1 MTERWEE
8 GLGMVLPGDL
18 DAVDAPEPHGRNGD
32 GFDWDAIDRYA
43 DRVTRSLE
51 NVFKQH
57 GRTLDRVETRL
68 QSLSLDLAEIKRVQ
82 SKRASQMEEVL
93 ANQKREFDWFRES
106 HAWLRGAL
114 TAGAPPPDPAPR
126 GGSRVGVASLPDS
139 PGQEGERAAPRG
151 GSRVGVASLCLLWA
165 LTVVVAFGAGAVAFG
180 GLRIDVAREAESAR
194 LAEPTLSYSNSAD
207 EHRLRRAL
215 MMETPQM
222 PILSPSETV
231 SSGEER
237 RPSVVPPGLNT
248 DFASPVEEA
257 APSAGRPVLRAPP
270 LAETP

>member
-32 GFDWDAIDRYA
+32 RFDWDAIDRYA

-106 HAWLRGAL
+106 HAWLRGAI
-114 TAGAPPPDPAPR
+114 TAGAPPPDP
-126 GGSRVGVASLPDS
+126 
-139 PGQEGERAAPRG
+139 APRG

-194 LAEPTLSYSNSAD
+194 LAGPTLSYSNSAD

-248 DFASPVEEA
+248 DFAGPVEDVRPTA